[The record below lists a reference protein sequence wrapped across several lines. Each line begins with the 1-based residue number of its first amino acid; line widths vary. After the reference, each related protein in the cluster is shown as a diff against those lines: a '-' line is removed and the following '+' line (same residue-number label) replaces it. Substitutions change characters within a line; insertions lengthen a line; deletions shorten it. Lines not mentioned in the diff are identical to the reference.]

1 VVTWTAPE
9 ALWLLAA
16 VPLVWLAH
24 LVARTSFNPRQRRL
38 QAAAR
43 SLILAAL
50 ALALARPVLSTSA
63 PRQSIVY
70 LVDVS
75 HSVSSRAIEDAARK
89 IDELNAGLRPVHRR
103 IVAFG
108 ASSATL
114 DDTAALRRLAQS
126 DPSDPAA
133 AIDRNGSNL
142 ERALGAARA
151 QLAPDST
158 PRIVLFSDGRPTTG
172 DVRAAIARMTA
183 AHVPVFVEP
192 MTVRSLGDTWVD
204 RIDLPERITA
214 GATFTVVVAVGAQ
227 RGAVAGVVLRSDGA
241 VVASRQV
248 TIQPGLNSV
257 ALDARV
263 GERGSHTFQASV
275 SVAGDP
281 LSANNTLE
289 RAAWADARG
298 RVLYVEGTRAS
309 ARYLA
314 GALEGAG
321 FDDSVRPPSA
331 LPASPAA
338 LDPWD
343 VVIVSDVARS
353 AMSDASI
360 AALTGW
366 VERYGGGLLV
376 AGGESVFGEGGYQ
389 GTAIERITP
398 VTFERRD
405 EPEVA
410 LVLVLDRS
418 WSMAGPSIDLC
429 KAAAQAA
436 VDVMTDKQAVGV
448 ITFNDQYDWNVPLGT
463 VGKNRATIREKIAAI
478 SPSGPTRIYP
488 ALEQAYLALRSAK
501 ARAKHVV
508 VLSDGRSLP
517 DDHETLVRKMSAAHI
532 TVSSVAV
539 GPAADREL
547 LHNIALWG
555 KGRDYSVLNAREL
568 PEVFVKEAKNA
579 ATPSFDEK
587 DITPV
592 VKAPAFLGA
601 VDVTRAPHL
610 KGVTATVIKDT
621 ALEVLSTDEGDP
633 LLAFW
638 PVGLGRTAVFTSD
651 VKDRWAAGWIK
662 WRGYGPFFAAVV
674 RAVERQRP
682 RLLGLDAVPG
692 SVEDG
697 KRPVSVS
704 LEARDAN
711 GGYRDLLRPSVTV
724 VAGGASV
731 EVPLRQVAPGRY
743 EASVLADAS
752 QTVTVTASDASGT
765 AISRVLAVDAA
776 AEYRFRPP
784 DAKLLKSLA
793 SATGGSWMPA
803 VSALTVAAT
812 DRHSERRPLW
822 PALTISALGL
832 WFVDLLLRRVRVFE
846 PRVVNTDAHG
856 RTRATDAHGRTPIHA
871 SSTSDAAAPTSVTL
885 RIR

>member
-1 VVTWTAPE
+1 VVTWTTPG

-16 VPLVWLAH
+16 VPLVWFAH
-24 LVARTSFNPRQRRL
+24 LVARTSFNSRQRLL

-43 SLILAAL
+43 SLLLAAL
-50 ALALARPVLSTSA
+50 ALALARPVLSTSS
-63 PRQSIVY
+63 PRHSIVY

-75 HSVSSRAIEDAARK
+75 HSISSRAIEEAARK
-89 IDELNAGLRPVHRR
+89 IDEFNAGLRPSHWR

-108 ASSATL
+108 ATSATL
-114 DDTAALRRLAQS
+114 DSTAALRRLAEI
-126 DPSDPAA
+126 DPSHPSDS
-133 AIDRNGSNL
+133 IDRTGSDL
-142 ERALGAARA
+142 EWALGAARA

-158 PRIVLFSDGRPTTG
+158 PRVVLFTDGRPTTG
-172 DVRAAIARMTA
+172 DVRAAIVRMSA

-192 MTVRSLGDTWVD
+192 MAVRSLGDTWVD
-204 RIDLPERITA
+204 RIDLPERMAA
-214 GATFTVVVAVGAQ
+214 GATFTVVVSVGAQ
-227 RGAVAGVVLRSDGA
+227 RGRLADIELRSDGA
-241 VVASRQV
+241 LLASRHL
-248 TIQPGLNSV
+248 TIPPGLTAI
-257 ALDARV
+257 ALAARV
-263 GERGSHTFQASV
+263 DEPGSHVFQASV

-281 LSANNTLE
+281 LLANNTLE
-289 RAAWADARG
+289 RAALADPRA
-298 RVLYVEGTRAS
+298 RVLYVEGTPAS

-314 GALEGAG
+314 GALKGAG
-321 FDDSVRPPSA
+321 FDVSVRAPSA
-331 LPASPAA
+331 LPASAAA

-343 VVIVSDVARS
+343 VVIISDVARG
-353 AMSDASI
+353 ALPDASI

-366 VERYGGGLLV
+366 VEKLGGGLLV

-389 GTAIERITP
+389 KSAIERITP

-436 VDVMTDKQAVGV
+436 VDVMMDKQAVGV

-488 ALEQAYLALRSAK
+488 AMEQAYLALRSAK

-547 LHNIALWG
+547 LHNIAVWG
-555 KGRDYSVLNAREL
+555 KGRDYSVQNAREL

-601 VDVTRAPHL
+601 VDVARAPHL
-610 KGVTATVIKDT
+610 KGVTATVIKET

-674 RAVERQRP
+674 HALERQRP
-682 RLLGLDAVPG
+682 RLLGLEAVPG
-692 SVEDG
+692 SVAGG
-697 KRPVSVS
+697 KRAIAVS

-724 VAGGASV
+724 VAGDHSAD
-731 EVPLRQVAPGRY
+731 VPLRQVAPGRY
-743 EASVLADAS
+743 EASVLVDPSRA
-752 QTVTVTASDASGT
+752 VTVTAADANGA
-765 AISRVLAVDAA
+765 AISRVVAADAV

-784 DAKLLKSLA
+784 DAALLKSLA
-793 SATGGSWMPA
+793 SATGGSWTPA
-803 VSALTVAAT
+803 VSALTAAPT

-822 PALTISALGL
+822 PLLTISALGL

-846 PRVVNTDAHG
+846 PRVVPQTHSEEHG
-856 RTRATDAHGRTPIHA
+856 YMRAPP
-871 SSTSDAAAPTSVTL
+871 APQ
-885 RIR
+885 R

>member
-1 VVTWTAPE
+1 VVSWTAPG

-16 VPLVWLAH
+16 VPLVWFAH

-43 SLILAAL
+43 SLLLAAL
-50 ALALARPVLSTSA
+50 AVALARPVLSTSS

-70 LVDVS
+70 VVDVS

-89 IDELNAGLRPVHRR
+89 IDELNAGLRPSHWR

-108 ASSATL
+108 ATSAPL
-114 DDTAALRRLAQS
+114 DDTAALRRLAQINTS
-126 DPSDPAA
+126 QSGD
-133 AIDRNGSNL
+133 AIDRTGSDL

-158 PRIVLFSDGRPTTG
+158 PRLVLFSDGRPTMG
-172 DVRAAIARMTA
+172 DIRAAIVRIVA
-183 AHVPVFVEP
+183 ANVPVFVEP
-192 MTVRSLGDTWVD
+192 MAVRSLGDTWVD
-204 RIDLPERITA
+204 RMDLPERIAA
-214 GATFTVVVAVGAQ
+214 GATFTAVVAVGAQ
-227 RGAVAGVVLRSDGA
+227 RGAVASVELRSDGA
-241 VVASRQV
+241 VLASRHV
-248 TIQPGLNSV
+248 TMPPGLTAV

-263 GERGSHTFQASV
+263 DEPGGHVFQASV

-289 RAAWADARG
+289 RAAWADPRG
-298 RVLYVEGTRAS
+298 RVLYVEGIPAS

-314 GALEGAG
+314 GALKGAG
-321 FDDSVRPPSA
+321 FDVAVRSPSA
-331 LPASPAA
+331 LPASAAA

-343 VVIVSDVARS
+343 VVIISDVAR
-353 AMSDASI
+353 AAIPNASI
-360 AALTGW
+360 AALTEW
-366 VERYGGGLLV
+366 VEKLGGGLFV
-376 AGGESVFGEGGYQ
+376 AGGESIFGDAGYQ
-389 GTAIERITP
+389 KTAIERIAP

-463 VGKNRATIREKIAAI
+463 VGQNRATIREKIAAI

-547 LHNIALWG
+547 LHNIAVWG
-555 KGRDYSVLNAREL
+555 KGRDYAVQNAREL

-601 VDVTRAPHL
+601 VDIAHAPHL

-651 VKDRWAAGWIK
+651 VKDRWAAPWIK

-674 RAVERQRP
+674 HAVERQRP
-682 RLLGLDAVPG
+682 RLVDLEAVPG
-692 SVEDG
+692 PVENG
-697 KRPVSVS
+697 RQPVAVS
-704 LEARDAN
+704 LEARDAT
-711 GGYRDLLRPSVTV
+711 GGYRDLLRPSVKLT
-724 VAGGASV
+724 AGDDSAN
-731 EVPLRQVAPGRY
+731 VPLRQVAPGRY
-743 EASVLADAS
+743 EASVLSDAS
-752 QTVTVTASDASGT
+752 RTVTVTAADANGAT
-765 AISRVLAVDAA
+765 ISRVVAADAA

-784 DAKLLKSLA
+784 DAALLKSLA

-803 VSALTVAAT
+803 VSALTAAPT

-822 PALTISALGL
+822 PALTISALSL
-832 WFVDLLLRRVRVFE
+832 WFIDLLLRRVRVFE
-846 PRVVNTDAHG
+846 PRVVPEVIYPQP
-856 RTRATDAHGRTPIHA
+856 ATAVRP
-871 SSTSDAAAPTSVTL
+871 
-885 RIR
+885 

>member
-1 VVTWTAPE
+1 M
-9 ALWLLAA
+9 LAA

-43 SLILAAL
+43 SLLLAAL

-70 LVDVS
+70 VVDVS

-89 IDELNAGLRPVHRR
+89 IDELNAGLRPIHWR

-108 ASSATL
+108 ASPATL
-114 DDTAALRRLAQS
+114 DNTAALRRLAQS
-126 DPSDPAA
+126 DPSDTAA
-133 AIDRNGSNL
+133 AIDRNGSDL

-158 PRIVLFSDGRPTTG
+158 ARIVLFTDGRPTAG
-172 DVRAAIARMTA
+172 DVRAAIVRMAA

-192 MTVRSLGDTWVD
+192 MAVRSLGDTWVD
-204 RIDLPERITA
+204 RIDLPERVAA
-214 GATFTVVVAVGAQ
+214 GATFTAVVAVGAQ
-227 RGAVAGVVLRSDGA
+227 RSTVAGVVLRSNGA
-241 VVASRQV
+241 VLASRQV
-248 TIQPGLNSV
+248 AIPPGV
-257 ALDARV
+257 TAIALDARV
-263 GERGSHTFQASV
+263 GDPGSHIFQASV

-289 RAAWADARG
+289 RAAWADPRG
-298 RVLYVEGTRAS
+298 RVLYVEGRPSS

-314 GALEGAG
+314 AALEGAG
-321 FDDSVRPPSA
+321 FDVSVRSPSG
-331 LPASPAA
+331 LPASAAA

-343 VVIVSDVARS
+343 VVIVSDVARG
-353 AMSDASI
+353 AMSDGSV
-360 AALTGW
+360 AALADW

-389 GTAIERITP
+389 GSAIERITP

-405 EPEVA
+405 EPDVA

-488 ALEQAYLALRSAK
+488 ALEQAYLTLRSAK

-517 DDHETLVRKMSAAHI
+517 DDHETLVRKMSAAHM

-547 LHNIALWG
+547 LQNIALWG
-555 KGRDYSVLNAREL
+555 KGRNYAVQNAREL

-601 VDVTRAPHL
+601 VDVARAPHL
-610 KGVTATVIKDT
+610 KGVTATVIKDA

-638 PVGLGRTAVFTSD
+638 PVGLGRTAVFASD
-651 VKDRWAAGWIK
+651 VKDRWAAGWIR

-674 RAVERQRP
+674 HAVERQRP

-692 SVEDG
+692 LVEGG
-697 KRPVSVS
+697 KRPVAVS

-724 VAGGASV
+724 VAGVASA

-752 QTVTVTASDASGT
+752 QTVTVTAADATGST
-765 AISRVLAVDAA
+765 ISRVLPVDAA
-776 AEYRFRPP
+776 AEYRFRQP
-784 DAKLLKSLA
+784 DTDLLKSLA

-803 VSALTVAAT
+803 VSALTAAAT

-822 PALTISALGL
+822 PAFTISALAL

-846 PRVVNTDAHG
+846 PRVGPQTYTEEHG
-856 RTRATDAHGRTPIHA
+856 HMRRAPPAPERR
-871 SSTSDAAAPTSVTL
+871 SSEMGG
-885 RIR
+885 